1 VDAFTFLAKVG
12 KSAPQP
18 VYVLTG
24 DEALLKQGAR
34 SALASRLLGEA
45 DPDLAWT
52 SLPGDE
58 AEWAAVRSELETL
71 PFLSDRR
78 VVYVEAADAFVTA
91 NRSALEK
98 YVSQPSKSGVLV
110 LDVKSWP
117 SNTKLAKAL
126 PDAATIECKPPSAQ
140 RLPGWCVE
148 RMQSRHGK
156 KLSPE
161 AAAWL
166 VELAGPELS
175 QLDQELTKLA
185 IYVGS
190 AASVDHDD
198 VDRVVGRSRAA
209 ETFKIFDAIA
219 AGQPAAAVGILRR
232 LFDEGVDPLMILG
245 AFSWQLRQLAQV
257 GGETMRGQPLASA
270 MAAAGVAPFA
280 RARTEQLLRHLGRRR
295 IARLYDWLIEADLS
309 MKGGGQLPDRILL
322 ERLLVRLAR
331 PREP

>member
-1 VDAFTFLAKVG
+1 MDAFTFLAKGG

-18 VYVLTG
+18 VYVLAG
-24 DEALLKQGAR
+24 DEALLKQEVRA
-34 SALASRLLGEA
+34 ALASRLLGDA
-45 DPDLAWT
+45 DPELAWT
-52 SLPGDE
+52 TVPGDA
-58 AEWAAVRSELETL
+58 AEWAAVRSELDTL

-78 VVYVEAADAFVTA
+78 VVHVESADAFVTA
-91 NRSALEK
+91 NRSALER
-98 YVSQPSKSGVLV
+98 YVANPSKSGVLV

-126 PDAATIECKPPSAQ
+126 PDAATITCAAPAAQ

-148 RMQSRHGK
+148 RMKSRHRK
-156 KLSPE
+156 KLSSD

-166 VELAGPELS
+166 VELAGPDLA

-185 IYVGS
+185 IYAGS
-190 AASVDHDD
+190 APSVERDD

-232 LFDEGVDPLMILG
+232 LFDEGIDPLMILG

-257 GGETMRGQPLASA
+257 GRETMRGQPLAGA

-280 RARTEQLLRHLGRRR
+280 RTRTEQLLRHLGRRR
-295 IARLYDWLIEADLS
+295 VVRLYDWLIEADLS
-309 MKGGGQLPDRILL
+309 MKGGGQLPDRIML

-331 PREP
+331 PRES